1 MAVCW
6 RGPLILA
13 LRKLRPERRV
23 AVQICELRQRL
34 LDCQGHALVLGG
46 PGSGKTTIALKKAVV
61 RINSG
66 LNEGQSVLF
75 LSFSRAAVARL
86 GEAMKQEVPRGQRV
100 QLSMQT
106 FHSFFWTLLS
116 AHAYLLGAPR
126 KLRILL
132 PQDEQAEYGSIKVRD
147 RNEQNADWRAWL
159 ARREEMFRQDG
170 RIAFDLFAP
179 NAEALMTQSQ
189 HIRRLI
195 TQRHPLIIVDE
206 AQDTDSHAWRCIE
219 LLSATAQVVCLADLD
234 QQIFDYLP
242 GIGPERVDAI
252 RQTLAPLEIDLCG
265 QNLRSGGTEIAVF
278 AQDILAGR
286 ARGAPYAGVSSF
298 RYDSRRPPQNTA
310 LRTALGMVQRAIKV
324 ATGRYG
330 RNVAILTHSGASA
343 ARVSEALNTGPKP
356 VRHKLAFDEAEPMLS
371 ARFAAFLM
379 EPKSD
384 AMRCEDIALGLELLA
399 ASKAAAGLAAAEKWR
414 TWAARVR
421 EGRVPRALFVQ
432 SVVGVIDEV
441 RKSPFTG
448 NPASDWSFV
457 KRLLRGS
464 GAPEL
469 IAVANNLDYLI
480 AFNRGRRISAGL
492 GAIWG
497 REGRYTGARE
507 ALDIALA
514 QDQILGGVDDPPGV
528 HVMNV
533 HKSKGK
539 QFDGVIVIRE
549 GRHDGKGRV
558 SSFVWWGDEPPYWRS
573 RKILRVAVTRASVH
587 TLILQPAFPAC
598 PIMEGHRL

>member
-1 MAVCW
+1 M
-6 RGPLILA
+6 
-13 LRKLRPERRV
+13 
-23 AVQICELRQRL
+23 

-61 RINSG
+61 RINAG
-66 LNEGQSVLF
+66 LDPGQSVLF

-86 GEAMKQEVPRGQRV
+86 AEATKQEVPKAQRN

-106 FHSFFWTLLS
+106 FHSFFWALLS

-132 PQDEQAEYGSIKVRD
+132 PQDEQVEYGSIRVRE

-159 ARREEMFRQDG
+159 ARREEMFRRDG
-170 RIAFDLFAP
+170 RIAFDLFAR
-179 NAEALMTQSQ
+179 NAEALLTQSE

-206 AQDTDSHAWRCIE
+206 AQDTDAHAWRCIE
-219 LLSATAQVVCLADLD
+219 LLSDTAQIVCLADLD

-252 RQTLAPLEIDLCG
+252 RQALAPLEIDLG
-265 QNLRSGGTEIAVF
+265 AQNHRSGGTEIAIF
-278 AQDILAGR
+278 GQDILAGR
-286 ARGAPYAGVSSF
+286 ARGAPYAGVSAF
-298 RYDSRRPPQNTA
+298 GYDPRRRPQKTA
-310 LRTALGMVQRAIKV
+310 LRMALGILQRAIRE

-343 ARVSEALNTGPKP
+343 ARISAALNTEPKP
-356 VRHKLAFDEAEPMLS
+356 VRHKLAFDEAEAMLT
-371 ARFAAFLM
+371 ARFAAFLL
-379 EPKSD
+379 EPKSE
-384 AMRCEDIALGLELLA
+384 ATRREDIAIGLELLA
-399 ASKAAAGLAAAEKWR
+399 TSKAAAGLTAAARWR
-414 TWAARVR
+414 LWAARVR
-421 EGRVPRALFVQ
+421 EGREPRAGFVQ
-432 SVVGVIDEV
+432 AVAGVIDTV
-441 RKSPFTG
+441 RQTPFTG
-448 NPASDWSFV
+448 DPARDWSFV
-457 KRLLRGS
+457 KRLLRDS
-464 GAPEL
+464 GDQEL
-469 IAVANNLDYLI
+469 LTAAKNLDYLV

-492 GAIWG
+492 GAIWA
-497 REGRYTGARE
+497 RDGRYRGARE

-528 HVMNV
+528 QVMTI

-549 GRHDGKGRV
+549 GRHNGQRQV
-558 SSFVWWGDEPPYWRS
+558 SSFVWWDDEPPYWRS
-573 RKILRVAVTRASVH
+573 RKILRVGVTRARVH
-587 TLILQPAFPAC
+587 TLILQHVFPAC
-598 PIMEGHRL
+598 PILAGHRL

>member
-1 MAVCW
+1 M
-6 RGPLILA
+6 
-13 LRKLRPERRV
+13 
-23 AVQICELRQRL
+23 QICELRQSL

-61 RINSG
+61 RINAG
-66 LNEGQSVLF
+66 LDPGQSVLF

-86 GEAMKQEVPRGQRV
+86 AEATKQEVPKAQRN

-106 FHSFFWTLLS
+106 FHSFFWALLS

-132 PQDEQAEYGSIKVRD
+132 PQDEQVEYGSIRVRE

-159 ARREEMFRQDG
+159 ARREEMFRRDG
-170 RIAFDLFAP
+170 RIAFDLFAR
-179 NAEALMTQSQ
+179 NAEALLTQSE

-206 AQDTDSHAWRCIE
+206 AQDTDAHAWRCIE
-219 LLSATAQVVCLADLD
+219 LLSDTAQIVCLADLD

-252 RQTLAPLEIDLCG
+252 RQALAPLEIDLG
-265 QNLRSGGTEIAVF
+265 AQNHRSGGTEIAIF
-278 AQDILAGR
+278 GQDILAGR
-286 ARGAPYAGVSSF
+286 ARGAPYAGVSAF
-298 RYDSRRPPQNTA
+298 GYDPRRRPQKTA
-310 LRTALGMVQRAIKV
+310 LRMALGILQRAIRE

-343 ARVSEALNTGPKP
+343 ARISAALNTEPKP
-356 VRHKLAFDEAEPMLS
+356 VRHKLAFDEAEAMLT
-371 ARFAAFLM
+371 ARFAAFLL
-379 EPKSD
+379 EPKSE
-384 AMRCEDIALGLELLA
+384 ATRREDIAIGLELLA
-399 ASKAAAGLAAAEKWR
+399 TSKAAAGLTAAARWR
-414 TWAARVR
+414 LWAARVR
-421 EGRVPRALFVQ
+421 EGREPRAGFVQ
-432 SVVGVIDEV
+432 AVAGVIDTV
-441 RKSPFTG
+441 RQTPFTG
-448 NPASDWSFV
+448 DPARDWSFV
-457 KRLLRGS
+457 KRLLRDS
-464 GAPEL
+464 GDQEL
-469 IAVANNLDYLI
+469 LTAAKNLDYLV

-492 GAIWG
+492 GAIWA
-497 REGRYTGARE
+497 RDGRYRGARE

-528 HVMNV
+528 QVMTI

-549 GRHDGKGRV
+549 GRHNGQRQV
-558 SSFVWWGDEPPYWRS
+558 SSFVWWDDEPPYWRS
-573 RKILRVAVTRASVH
+573 RKILRVGVTRARVH
-587 TLILQPAFPAC
+587 TLILQHVFPAC
-598 PIMEGHRL
+598 PILAGHRL